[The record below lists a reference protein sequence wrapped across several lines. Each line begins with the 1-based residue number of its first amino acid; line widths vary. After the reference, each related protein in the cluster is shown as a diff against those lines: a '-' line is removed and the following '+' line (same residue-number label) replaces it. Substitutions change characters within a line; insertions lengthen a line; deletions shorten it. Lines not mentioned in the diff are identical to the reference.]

1 MPKYLPIGIIGLF
14 WIIYFIRFGYDFGA
28 SDQDEMLPYLYRLLD
43 PTLYSTDWF
52 VRNMTDHLNVRTYFI
67 YALYLPALVLPV
79 WLVAALGYAACWI
92 VIVQSVYQIS
102 LRILRDA
109 FGAVLAT
116 LLVIVFFHKVTL
128 GANDLVYHLLVPEL
142 VAWAFVLPALLMY
155 WNRKMQTTAL
165 LLGIGT
171 CFHLI
176 TGLTTGL
183 VLVLLVLWQIRENAF
198 SRRSGLQFIGIYGL
212 AALPIVGPIA
222 FQQLTTLPTTTLTAL
237 LETGTPYEILVYF
250 RLPLH
255 HLSGY
260 APSRTFG
267 WLFLIILGIGAFY
280 SLRKSGVLRHQTF
293 LIRFAL
299 ISSILMGLSF
309 LGVEVLHDLTL
320 AKFQFYKL
328 AVWLKLFALALVAG
342 TISNLLKNHLPKIH
356 EAVAHVIFQLP
367 RITMA
372 LFFAAIFL
380 LAIGIWSKNER
391 LWEKAGPL
399 SYETS
404 ELAKMEK
411 WITQNTPKNALFAIP
426 PSNTTFRSH
435 AQRSIVV
442 NWLSFPFKEAEM
454 VFWRHQLQQV
464 APLTDTPIPF
474 RNAPATLDIAYH
486 DHHTVAHPPEWRW
499 ANLLPSK
506 PDFILRHLKSEKK
519 PYTLPVAHQNREWVL
534 YKWPKW

>member
-1 MPKYLPIGIIGLF
+1 MPKHLPMAIAGLF
-14 WIIYFIRFGYDFGA
+14 WIIYFVRFGYDFGA

-79 WLVAALGYAACWI
+79 WLVAALGYTACWI

-109 FGAVLAT
+109 LGAVLAT
-116 LLVIVFFHKVTL
+116 FFVIVFFHKVTL

-142 VAWAFVLPALLMY
+142 VAWAFVLPALVMY
-155 WNRKMQTTAL
+155 WNKKMQTAAL
-165 LLGIGT
+165 LLGLGT

-183 VLVLLVLWQIRENAF
+183 VLVLLVLWQVRESAL
-198 SRRSGLQFIGIYGL
+198 SWQSGIQFIAIYGL

-222 FQQLTTLPTTTLTAL
+222 FQQLTTRPTTTLAAL
-237 LETGTPYEILVYF
+237 LETGTPYEILVHF

-255 HLSGY
+255 HLSNY

-267 WLFLIILGIGAFY
+267 WLFLMILGIGAFY
-280 SLRKSGVLRHQTF
+280 YLRKSGVLRHQTF
-293 LIRFAL
+293 LIRFTL
-299 ISSILMGLSF
+299 ISSVLIGLSF
-309 LGVEVLHDLTL
+309 LGVETFHSLIL

-342 TISNLLKNHLPKIH
+342 AIGNILKTHLPQIH
-356 EAVAHVIFQLP
+356 EAIAHTVFQLP
-367 RITMA
+367 RITAA
-372 LFFAAIFL
+372 LFFVGISL
-380 LAIGIWSKNER
+380 LAMGIWSKNER
-391 LWEKAGPL
+391 LFEKAGPIF
-399 SYETS
+399 YQAS
-404 ELAKMEK
+404 ELAKMEQ
-411 WITQNTPKNALFAIP
+411 WISQNTQKNTLFAIP

-435 AQRSIVV
+435 AKRSIVV
-442 NWLSFPFKEAEM
+442 NWLSFPFRDSEM

-464 APLTDTPIPF
+464 APLATIPVPF
-474 RNAPATLDIAYH
+474 RNAPTVLDLAYH
-486 DHHTVAHPPEWRW
+486 DHHNTAHPPEWRW
-499 ANLLPSK
+499 TSLLPRK
-506 PDFILRHLKSEKK
+506 PDYILRHLKSEKK
-519 PYTLPVAHQNREWVL
+519 PYTLPIAHKNREWVL